1 MSEYKTELKC
11 FTIMSYDK
19 EAAYL
24 QARHATGWQFE
35 SVTFPCIYKFKKC
48 VPEDMTYQLDYNQEG
63 LAHKEEY
70 IKLFQDCGWEYIQ
83 DFTGY
88 SYFRKPTCQM
98 DGPEAI
104 FCDDASRLDMMARI
118 FKGRMMPLLLPFLLI
133 TLPQIVLQSQLKG
146 FFSPLP
152 IFFSLMLILYLLI
165 FIIFGLQYYAYKKKL
180 SQGGGNYDL

>member
-1 MSEYKTELKC
+1 M
-11 FTIMSYDK
+11 
-19 EAAYL
+19 
-24 QARHATGWQFE
+24 
-35 SVTFPCIYKFKKC
+35 
-48 VPEDMTYQLDYNQEG
+48 
-63 LAHKEEY
+63 
-70 IKLFQDCGWEYIQ
+70 Q

-104 FCDDASRLDMMARI
+104 FCDDASRLDMMTRI

-165 FIIFGLQYYAYKKKL
+165 FIIFGLQYHAYKKKL